1 MQNKNYSLFEFHTG
15 IKSFGVQQSD
25 QKGKYSGSI
34 TCGIGRRSRIVGGE
48 RARPSELPWQVG
60 FRYDGPYSRTN
71 IFCGGTLIDKKWVV
85 TAAHCFEQ
93 IRYDMT
99 LKVILAEFDTKN
111 EDGNE
116 VIIPAE
122 KVVRTVVLLTW
133 YLYRDDGTYNCQ
145 NIILES
151 KNLGWSFQTNYNYIV
166 THQ

>member
-1 MQNKNYSLFEFHTG
+1 
-15 IKSFGVQQSD
+15 
-25 QKGKYSGSI
+25 
-34 TCGIGRRSRIVGGE
+34 
-48 RARPSELPWQVG
+48 
-60 FRYDGPYSRTN
+60 
-71 IFCGGTLIDKKWVV
+71 
-85 TAAHCFEQ
+85 
-93 IRYDMT
+93 MT

-122 KVVRTVVLLTW
+122 KVVRTMVLLTW
-133 YLYRDDGTYNCQ
+133 YLYDDDSTYNCQ